1 MFSFSAINLGCSK
14 NMVDLEYAIG
24 EILKYS
30 DRAPIEFHD
39 DPESPDAEYVIV
51 NTCGFLSSARQESEE
66 TLSYYDSLGKK
77 LILMGCYVS
86 VKDDTFLAGL
96 QNLVSIVPFMSY
108 SVIEELV
115 LGKKSKFN
123 LSAIVNAK
131 KAHKESKEKTL
142 SNYLASIEAPGKNKK
157 AFVWRGDEVRA
168 YMHAPFGYEYLKVAE
183 GCDNN
188 CTFCIIPT
196 IRGRQ
201 TSRPIE
207 AVVEE
212 VKLMLTQGIR
222 EIQILSQ
229 DTTRY
234 GTDLYGEPRLIEM
247 LEAIDATIE
256 EWEASFWK
264 KVPMRDEE
272 AEDSYTQGI
281 SRPTGIL
288 FQKRASFRVYYLYPD
303 ILTLS
308 HLEKLTK
315 LKHFL
320 PYFDIP
326 FQHASEHILKL
337 MGRHYDRAHIDSFIE
352 YIRAHF
358 PDSFIRT
365 AFIIGFPGETDTD
378 FQTLMDFVEK
388 YRFESVGI
396 FQYHDEPL
404 AASSKLPNKID
415 EDIAKSR
422 INTIN
427 PLLEKILDEK
437 LAERRWKTQ
446 HGYVMELR
454 EKSVIIRP
462 ELAAPEVDDYD
473 EVPLTDIVTQD
484 IGIGS
489 YVEYSL
495 TSGQIQG
502 QSEEK
507 NRFAH

>member
-1 MFSFSAINLGCSK
+1 MFAFSAINLGCSK
-14 NMVDLEYAIG
+14 NMVDLEFAIG

-30 DRAPIEFHD
+30 DRAPIEYIE
-39 DPESPDAEYVIV
+39 DPESRECEYVIV

-77 LILMGCYVS
+77 LILMWCYVS
-86 VKDDTFLAGL
+86 VKDDAFLSGL
-96 QNLVSIVPFMSY
+96 KNLVSIVPFMSY

-123 LSAIVNAK
+123 LGAIVKAK
-131 KAHKESKEKTL
+131 QAHKESKEKTL
-142 SNYLASIEAPGKNKK
+142 SNYLASIEAPGKGKK

-207 AVVEE
+207 AIVEE
-212 VKLMLTQGIR
+212 VKVMLSQGIR
-222 EIQILSQ
+222 EIQIISQ

-234 GTDLYGEPRLIEM
+234 WTDIYGEPRLIEM
-247 LEAIDATIE
+247 LEAIDAIPGD
-256 EWEASFWK
+256 FK
-264 KVPMRDEE
+264 
-272 AEDSYTQGI
+272 Y
-281 SRPTGIL
+281 
-288 FQKRASFRVYYLYPD
+288 RVYYLYPD

-308 HLEKLTK
+308 HLERLQKLTK
-315 LKHFL
+315 FL

-326 FQHASEHILKL
+326 FQHASENVLKL
-337 MGRHYDRAHIDSFIE
+337 MWRHYDRTHIDSFIE

-358 PDSFIRT
+358 PTSFIRT
-365 AFIIGFPGETDTD
+365 AFIIGFPGETETD
-378 FQTLMDFVEK
+378 FQILMDFVEK

-415 EDIAKSR
+415 ENIAKTR

-437 LAERRWKTQ
+437 LDERKWEKQ
-446 HGYVMELR
+446 HGYVMDIAW
-454 EKSVIIRP
+454 KTIIIRP

-473 EVPLTDIVTQD
+473 EVSLSDITDSREMR
-484 IGIGS
+484 IGS
-489 YVEYSL
+489 YVEYTLSA
-495 TSGQIQG
+495 TSIREGHI
-502 QSEEK
+502 EK
-507 NRFAH
+507 NQFSH

>member
-14 NMVDLEYAIG
+14 NLVDLEYAIG

-39 DPESPDAEYVIV
+39 DPEDPHAEYVIV

-77 LILMGCYVS
+77 LVLMWCYVS
-86 VKDDTFLAGL
+86 VKDDIFLAGL
-96 QNLVSIVPFMSY
+96 KNLASIVPFMSY

-123 LSAIVNAK
+123 LGAIVKAK
-131 KAHKESKEKTL
+131 QAHKESKEKTL
-142 SNYLASIEAPGKNKK
+142 SKYLASIEAPGKGKK

-183 GCDNN
+183 WCDNN

-207 AVVEE
+207 AIVEE
-212 VKLMLTQGIR
+212 VKLMLSQGIR

-234 GTDLYGEPRLIEM
+234 GSDLYGEAKLIEM
-247 LEAIDATIE
+247 LEAIDAIDWDFT
-256 EWEASFWK
+256 
-264 KVPMRDEE
+264 
-272 AEDSYTQGI
+272 
-281 SRPTGIL
+281 
-288 FQKRASFRVYYLYPD
+288 FRVYYLYPD

-308 HLEKLTK
+308 HLKKLENLRK
-315 LKHFL
+315 FL

-326 FQHASEHILKL
+326 FQHASENILKL
-337 MGRHYDRAHIDSFIE
+337 MWRHYDRAHIDNFIE

-358 PDSFIRT
+358 PSSFIRT
-365 AFIIGFPGETDTD
+365 SFIIGFPGETDTD
-378 FQTLMDFVEK
+378 FQILMDFVEK

-396 FQYHDEPL
+396 FQYHDEEL
-404 AASSKLPNKID
+404 AASSKLANKVD
-415 EDIAKSR
+415 ENIAKSR
-422 INTIN
+422 INILN
-427 PLLEKILDEK
+427 PLLEEIYKEK
-437 LAERRWKTQ
+437 KDARIWKKQ
-446 HGYVMELR
+446 YGYVMEIR
-454 EKSVIIRP
+454 EKTLIIRP
-462 ELAAPEVDDYD
+462 ELAAPEVDEYD
-473 EVPLTDIVTQD
+473 EVEIVKILTQWNAH
-484 IGIGS
+484 IGKYI
-489 YVEYSL
+489 EYTL
-495 TSGQIQG
+495 
-502 QSEEK
+502 
-507 NRFAH
+507 